1 MSSPWAQHARGA
13 AALANTDW
21 VSLALSLTVFSSP
34 CSRYN
39 RGVSFDQ
46 LRYFVSVAEEGAV
59 RRAALKL
66 HISQPPLTRALR
78 SLEEELGA
86 ELFVRSPR
94 GVVLSRAGERFLDH
108 ARRILAEVEAARS
121 AVRGAPPS
129 VSWSS
134 PERPEPPPHHGTSD
148 G

>member
-1 MSSPWAQHARGA
+1 M
-13 AALANTDW
+13 
-21 VSLALSLTVFSSP
+21 
-34 CSRYN
+34 
-39 RGVSFDQ
+39 SFDQ

-121 AVRGAPPS
+121 AVREAPPDS
-129 VSWSS
+129 SWRPPERHGSS
-134 PERPEPPPHHGTSD
+134 PRGGVSD
-148 G
+148 E